1 MPADVPDGNRGLQM
15 FYDAVKNEHGLRHD
29 PFKTIIAP
37 RPIGWISTI
46 SREGHVNLAPY
57 SFFNGISDNPHMV
70 MFSSSGHKDSV
81 RNCEETGEFVC
92 NLATLALKDQM
103 NLSSAVVPHDVNE
116 FELAGLTPVASRL
129 VKPPRVAESP
139 AALECKVLRIIQLE
153 DIEGRAIEQYM
164 TLGQVIGIHID
175 DAVIHDGML
184 DITELKNL
192 GRLGYMDYT
201 AVEKTFQMVRPK
213 A

>member
-1 MPADVPDGNRGLQM
+1 M
-15 FYDAVKNEHGLRHD
+15 FYDAVKNAHGLRHD
-29 PFKTIIAP
+29 PFKALVAP

-70 MFSSSGHKDSV
+70 MFSSHGRKDSV

-92 NLATLALKDQM
+92 NVATFALREKM
-103 NLSSAVVPHDVNE
+103 NQTSAMVPHDVDE
-116 FELAGLTPVASRL
+116 FGLAGLTPVPSRL
-129 VKPPRVAESP
+129 VKAPWVAESP
-139 AALECKVLRIIQLE
+139 AALECKLLRVIQLE
-153 DIEGRAIEQYM
+153 DIEGKTFDRYLVI
-164 TLGQVIGIHID
+164 GQVVGIHID

-184 DITELKNL
+184 DITELKTL

-201 AVEKTFQMVRPK
+201 AVEKTFQMNRP
-213 A
+213 